1 MHKNLFSVTP
11 HHLLLPAVDCLQFP
25 PSKLIDCLQ
34 FPPSKLRQRKRLFFT
49 EAQQYAI
56 EFVKHSKSMSTFKSE
71 NACIQR
77 GNGSTVLD
85 VYSCKKNIATR
96 SWAAT
101 GYIQLSTTQV
111 LTAWSDRVLSME
123 ITRKFIC
130 MMDYY
135 HHSLKRLTGNA
146 DWCDHIAV
154 T

>member
-11 HHLLLPAVDCLQFP
+11 HQLPAV
-25 PSKLIDCLQ
+25 DCLQ

-56 EFVKHSKSMSTFKSE
+56 EFVKHSMSMSTFKSE

-123 ITRKFIC
+123 ITRKFTC
-130 MMDYY
+130 MMDY
-135 HHSLKRLTGNA
+135 HHSLKRLNGNA
-146 DWCDHIAV
+146 DWLQSRCDHIAV